1 MQFLSP
7 MTQSRALAASI
18 NAQGVQKTVKELR
31 KLIPVELLL
40 RMQTEA
46 AVTGLLPAYD
56 KHTGEEV
63 AAATPVDVKT
73 RLELARFLTNKRMAD
88 PKAAEDEG
96 RDFDPSTLPT
106 TLKEAQ
112 ELTPAE
118 LDAAIAASFTIQ
130 ENTPCPTPPPSH
142 PLSSTPAKTTDGSSS
157 PSISDPTPPPSD
169 RFPFLGK
176 PRPKPTGGSVSTTPS
191 TSNG

>member
-7 MTQSRALAASI
+7 MTQSRALAASMST
-18 NAQGVQKTVKELR
+18 QGVQKTVKELR
-31 KLIPVELLL
+31 KLIPIELLL

-56 KHTGEEV
+56 KHTGEEI
-63 AAATPVDVKT
+63 AAATPVDTKT

-130 ENTPCPTPPPSH
+130 ENEPCPPPP
-142 PLSSTPAKTTDGSSS
+142 PPKETDGSSS
-157 PSISDPTPPPSD
+157 PSTSDPTPSPSAP
-169 RFPFLGK
+169 FPFLGK
-176 PRPKPTGGSVSTTPS
+176 LRPKPTGDTDSTTPS

>member
-7 MTQSRALAASI
+7 STQSRALATSLST
-18 NAQGVQKTVKELR
+18 QGVQKTVKELR
-31 KLIPVELLL
+31 KLIPIELLL

-46 AVTGLLPAYD
+46 AVTGMLPAYD
-56 KHTGEEV
+56 RNTGEEV
-63 AAATPVDVKT
+63 AAATPVDTKT

-130 ENTPCPTPPPSH
+130 ENTPCPMPTEG
-142 PLSSTPAKTTDGSSS
+142 TKETAGSSS

-176 PRPKPTGGSVSTTPS
+176 LRPKPTDGSDSTTPS